1 MRQLSSYVER
11 NLFDAGGHTGNVYY
25 IRIVRRSDSKVW
37 NPTTKEMEYALLVNW
52 IDSITYLVED
62 GTTGVFPIIIVKE
75 LPAGTFDCIVFQQ
88 LGSEPANTDDVTKQF
103 EFKHGDIFGF

>member
-1 MRQLSSYVER
+1 MRQMSDYIER
-11 NLFDAGGHTGNVYY
+11 NLFDAGGHTDNIYY

-37 NPTTKEMEYALLVNW
+37 NPTTEEMVDGALADW
-52 IDSITYLVED
+52 DDTITFLIED